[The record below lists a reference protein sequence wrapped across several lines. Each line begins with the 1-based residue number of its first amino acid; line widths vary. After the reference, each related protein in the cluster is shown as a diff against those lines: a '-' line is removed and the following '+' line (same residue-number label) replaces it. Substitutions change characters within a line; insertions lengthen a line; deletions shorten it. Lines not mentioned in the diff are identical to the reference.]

1 VVYDFQSLIFRSAS
15 HWSAATALAVF
26 AIGLLYLLQGYR
38 FGRYLL
44 PVSCAGGGLVL
55 GGIVADLTGLSLWI
69 ALLAAAILGFAA
81 LARYRVALA
90 IASILTAGALAQ
102 YMAVQLGIRHN
113 VVGVIAIVGGVLG
126 FPMIWVCRRS
136 LPILLTIVQGGGL
149 LVVSFVGV
157 SVALAPSLG
166 LTFIDWSARIPLL
179 VPGLMLML
187 CVLGYSVQAN
197 AVQGSIET
205 GGDPGVRDLKT
216 S

>member
-1 VVYDFQSLIFRSAS
+1 MYDFQSLIFRSAA
-15 HWSAATALAVF
+15 HWPAATALAVF
-26 AIGLLYLLQGYR
+26 AVGSLYLLQGFR

-55 GGIVADLTGLSLWI
+55 GGIVAELTGLPLWI
-69 ALLAAAILGFAA
+69 ALPAAAVLGFAGLAQYRMA
-81 LARYRVALA
+81 LV
-90 IASILTAGALAQ
+90 IASMLTAGALAQ
-102 YMAVQLGIRHN
+102 YMAVQLGVKHN
-113 VVGVIAIVGGVLG
+113 IVGVIAIGGGVLG

-136 LPILLTIVQGGGL
+136 LPILLTILQGAGL

-157 SVALAPSLG
+157 SVSLVPSLG

-179 VPGLMLML
+179 VPGLILML